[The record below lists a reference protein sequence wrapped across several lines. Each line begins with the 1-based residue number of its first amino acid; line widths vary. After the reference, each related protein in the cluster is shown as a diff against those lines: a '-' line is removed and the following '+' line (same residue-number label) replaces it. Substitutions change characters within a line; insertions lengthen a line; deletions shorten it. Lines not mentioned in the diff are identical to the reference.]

1 LQHYFNQNIR
11 IGDQQVREQYSDEE
25 DSSQLSQQEMIIS
38 ANTKEEAE
46 MKSYGE
52 MEQSSLKNLEA

>member
-52 MEQSSLKNLEA
+52 ME

>member
-1 LQHYFNQNIR
+1 
-11 IGDQQVREQYSDEE
+11 
-25 DSSQLSQQEMIIS
+25 MIIS